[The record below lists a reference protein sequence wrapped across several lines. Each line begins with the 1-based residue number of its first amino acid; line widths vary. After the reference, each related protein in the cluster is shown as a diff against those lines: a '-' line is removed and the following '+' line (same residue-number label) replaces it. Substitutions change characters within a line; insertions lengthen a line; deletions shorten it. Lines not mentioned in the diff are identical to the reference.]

1 MICMATPNR
10 ATNTTGIATMIELLL
25 PPLFAGLA
33 VALVSGPMGA
43 FVVWRRMAF
52 FGDTLAHGALLGAAL
67 GLALDISLYLAVVA
81 VCLGLAAALTALQHQ
96 QQLASDTLLGI
107 VAHTTLALGVI
118 AISLQQGIQV
128 DLFAYLFGDLLAV
141 GWQDALALWAGAI
154 LILLLMLWQWRALLS
169 ITVSEELAQVEG
181 VAVQRTRLLLMLLLA
196 LLIAGAIRTV
206 GVLLITSLLVIPA
219 ASARRLTHTPAQMA
233 AVASVLGT
241 LAVLAGLAV
250 SWFANTPVGPSIVV
264 AASSLFVLTLLR
276 KPA

>member
-1 MICMATPNR
+1 MP
-10 ATNTTGIATMIELLL
+10 TTITTTMKAPATMIELLL
-25 PPLFAGLA
+25 PPLLAGLA

-67 GLALDISLYLAVVA
+67 GLALDISLYVGVVA
-81 VCLGLAAALTALQHQ
+81 MCLGLAAALTALQHQ
-96 QQLASDTLLGI
+96 RQLASDTLLGI

-118 AISLQQGIQV
+118 AISLQTGIQV

-141 GWQDALALWAGAI
+141 GRQEVVGLWAGALVI
-154 LILLLMLWQWRALLS
+154 LAMMVWQWRALLS
-169 ITVSEELAQVEG
+169 ITVNEELAQVEG

-233 AVASVLGT
+233 IVASVLGT
-241 LAVLAGLAV
+241 LSVLAGLTV

-264 AASSLFVLTLLR
+264 AASGLFMLTLLR
-276 KPA
+276 KTS